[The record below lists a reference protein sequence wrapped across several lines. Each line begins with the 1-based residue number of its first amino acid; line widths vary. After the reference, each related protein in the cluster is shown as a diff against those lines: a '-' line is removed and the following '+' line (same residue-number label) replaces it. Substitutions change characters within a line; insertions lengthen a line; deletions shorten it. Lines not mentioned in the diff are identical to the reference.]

1 MTDLNQLA
9 IECGA
14 SHYSPPPLRAVRG
27 VSFTHEQLHEFVRR
41 VLALPAG
48 AQDPYGWWVETQV
61 SSQFYTAAAFA
72 RHSFDTGKFTPLYQ
86 RATPGDATAAQ
97 LEAAWRDGWEKA
109 RDSEGYSQDHEDMA
123 WSNCNANAQAVDA
136 SQSMQLQK
144 AAYLCVEESG
154 VIDVE
159 VVPPCTLPTGEYDLY
174 AMPRS
179 ASNQAFATSKPV
191 PATQATQL
199 CARSFTTGLP
209 PVGVQAAWL
218 QVGVS
223 GSAEGKRVVL
233 GALAQTDAGQEW
245 CVAGDWK
252 AESHHQPIAEGG
264 EAVLSWMAYE
274 VPSASS
280 SRVMASAG
288 QQLPE
293 AFITKA
299 LVDVVCER
307 ARQIVQKGRTP
318 AHDDAYAKA
327 ELASASGAYACLV
340 SGMSQSEALKLWPWG
355 SDKLKSGDLREMM
368 VISVALGLA
377 QVEQFDRQLD
387 TLPECSPADQSQAL
401 ATQGD

>member
-1 MTDLNQLA
+1 
-9 IECGA
+9 
-14 SHYSPPPLRAVRG
+14 
-27 VSFTHEQLHEFVRR
+27 
-41 VLALPAG
+41 
-48 AQDPYGWWVETQV
+48 
-61 SSQFYTAAAFA
+61 
-72 RHSFDTGKFTPLYQ
+72 
-86 RATPGDATAAQ
+86 
-97 LEAAWRDGWEKA
+97 
-109 RDSEGYSQDHEDMA
+109 
-123 WSNCNANAQAVDA
+123 
-136 SQSMQLQK
+136 MQLQK

-179 ASNQAFATSKPV
+179 ANKQAFATSKPV
-191 PATQATQL
+191 PATQATPL
-199 CARSFTTGLP
+199 SARSFTTGLP
-209 PVGVQAAWL
+209 PVGVEAAWL

-223 GSAEGKRVVL
+223 GSAEAKRVVL
-233 GALAQTDAGQEW
+233 GVLAQTDVGQEW

-264 EAVLSWMAYE
+264 ETVLSWMAYE

-280 SRVMASAG
+280 SVMASAG

-299 LVDVVCER
+299 LADVVCER
-307 ARQIVQKGRTP
+307 ARQVIQKGRTP

-355 SDKLKSGDLREMM
+355 SHKLKSGDRREMM

-387 TLPECSPADQSQAL
+387 NAPECSPADQRQAL
-401 ATQGD
+401 PTQGD